1 MRKFDRNAVF
11 NVAVKALLFIVFFAA
26 AFFSLMF
33 LLYMPVVITL
43 LLALGAGFAA
53 VCVFSYLLRYT
64 GFYYRYYAF
73 VSGFLFKETQ
83 GKVYCPCCGKHFEH
97 FEDLRFYE
105 DQKHY
110 NPEMFKKSRQDVI
123 CDCCRSAPRQR
134 IIAKWAEQNIEL
146 LKASKILYFAP
157 ELSMMLWFKKNGI
170 RVTTADLFDMR
181 TDLKLD
187 LTAIDLPDGSEDII
201 FCNHVLEHVSD
212 YKVALSE
219 LRRVLKPGGRLII
232 SFPINYDFDEV
243 HEEKT
248 GSAEERIRL
257 FGQDDHLRVFG
268 KDSRRILEEAGF
280 EVSSIDLQD
289 LPEKIVPV
297 TGPADYDTNEIF
309 CCVRGV

>member
-1 MRKFDRNAVF
+1 MRKYDRNAVF
-11 NVAVKALLFIVFFAA
+11 NIAVKALLFIVFFAA
-26 AFFSLMF
+26 AFSCLEF
-33 LLYMPVVITL
+33 LLFLPVVITL
-43 LLALGAGFAA
+43 VIALAFGFAA
-53 VCVFSYLLRYT
+53 VFLFSYLLRYT

-73 VSGFLFKETQ
+73 VSVFLFREKQ

-97 FEDLRFYE
+97 FEDERFY
-105 DQKHY
+105 DDLKHY

-134 IIAKWAEQNIEL
+134 IIAEWAEQNIEL
-146 LKASKILYFAP
+146 LESSKILYFAP
-157 ELSMMLWFKKNGI
+157 ELSMMLWFKKHGI
-170 RVTTADLFDMR
+170 RVTTADLFDKR

-187 LTAIDLPDGSEDII
+187 LTAIDLPDSSEDII
-201 FCNHVLEHVSD
+201 FCNHVLEHVYD

-219 LRRVLKPGGRLII
+219 LHRVLKEGGRLII
-232 SFPINYDFDEV
+232 SFPVNYEFDEV

-268 KDSRRILEEAGF
+268 KDSRKILEEAGF
-280 EVSSIDLQD
+280 EVGSIGLEG
-289 LPEKIVPV
+289 LPEEIVPV

-309 CCVRGV
+309 VCIRK